1 LFSDEFK
8 EGFVK
13 VEKIVIDE
21 LEIIEESVSNNNFW
35 GGNCGSLCLGLYCG
49 SLCVGLGCY

>member
-1 LFSDEFK
+1 M
-8 EGFVK
+8 K